1 MEIRPIK
8 TEADYEATLKEI
20 EGLMS
25 AAADSPEGDRLD
37 VLVTLVEA
45 YERDHYPMGF
55 PDPVEA
61 IKFRMEQQG
70 LTVED
75 LVPVIGR
82 KNRVYEILAR
92 KRPLTLRMIEGLH
105 ETFAIP
111 AESLLKHRSHRGS
124 HVESRQRLGGRQNA
138 AGDI

>member
-8 TEADYEATLKEI
+8 TEADYEAALKEI

-25 AAADSPEGDRLD
+25 AEADSPQGDRLD

-45 YERDHYPMGF
+45 YEREQYPIDF
-55 PDPVEA
+55 PDPIEA

-70 LTVED
+70 LSVDD

-82 KNRVYEILAR
+82 KNRVYEVLAR

-105 ETFAIP
+105 ETFSIP
-111 AESLLKHRSHRGS
+111 AESLLKHGS
-124 HVESRQRLGGRQNA
+124 NKNNHA
-138 AGDI
+138 A

>member
-1 MEIRPIK
+1 MEIRPVK
-8 TEADYEATLKEI
+8 SASDYQTTLKEI

-25 AAADSPEGDRLD
+25 AGAGSPEGDRLD

-45 YERDHYPMGF
+45 YEREHYPIDF

-70 LTVED
+70 LTVDD
-75 LVPVIGR
+75 LVGVIGR
-82 KNRVYEILAR
+82 KNRVYEVLAR
-92 KRPLTLRMIEGLH
+92 KRPLTLRMIERLH

-111 AESLLKHRSHRGS
+111 AESLLTHGSHRD
-124 HVESRQRLGGRQNA
+124 HNA
-138 AGDI
+138 A

>member
-8 TEADYEATLKEI
+8 TKSDYQTTLKEI

-25 AAADSPEGDRLD
+25 AESGSPEGDRLE

-45 YERDHYPMGF
+45 WEWEHYPIDF
-55 PDPVEA
+55 PDAVEA

-70 LTVED
+70 LTVDD
-75 LVPVIGR
+75 LVPVIGL
-82 KNRVYEILAR
+82 KNRVYEVLAR

-105 ETFAIP
+105 ETFSIP
-111 AESLLKHRSHRGS
+111 AESLLKHSIRQGS
-124 HVESRQRLGGRQNA
+124 GGRQRKTA
-138 AGDI
+138 A

>member
-20 EGLMS
+20 EGLRS
-25 AAADSPEGDRLD
+25 AVADSPEGDRLD

-45 YERDHYPMGF
+45 YERDRYPMHF

-70 LTVED
+70 LTVDD

-82 KNRVYEILAR
+82 KNRVYEILAG

-111 AESLLKHRSHRGS
+111 AESLLKHSSRRGS
-124 HVESRQRLGGRQNA
+124 HVA
-138 AGDI
+138 

>member
-1 MEIRPIK
+1 MEISPIK
-8 TEADYEATLKEI
+8 TEADYESVLKEI
-20 EGLMS
+20 EGLMF
-25 AAADSPEGDRLD
+25 AEANSPEGDRLD

-45 YERDHYPMGF
+45 YERTHYPMDF
-55 PDPVEA
+55 PDPIEA

-70 LTVED
+70 LTVDD

-105 ETFAIP
+105 EKFSIP
-111 AESLLKHRSHRGS
+111 AESLLKHSSHRSG
-124 HVESRQRLGGRQNA
+124 HA
-138 AGDI
+138 A

>member
-8 TEADYEATLKEI
+8 TESDYQVTLKEI
-20 EGLMS
+20 EGLM
-25 AAADSPEGDRLD
+25 AAEPGSPEGDRLD

-45 YERDHYPMGF
+45 WERAHYPIDF
-55 PDPVEA
+55 PDPIEA

-70 LTVED
+70 LTVDD

-105 ETFAIP
+105 ETFSIP
-111 AESLLKHRSHRGS
+111 AESLLKHGARGKN
-124 HVESRQRLGGRQNA
+124 HA
-138 AGDI
+138 A

>member
-25 AAADSPEGDRLD
+25 AEPDSPQGDRLD

-45 YERDHYPMGF
+45 YEREHYPIGF

-70 LTVED
+70 LSVED

-82 KNRVYEILAR
+82 KNRVYEVLAR

-105 ETFAIP
+105 ETFSIP
-111 AESLLKHRSHRGS
+111 AESLLKHSSNQSDH
-124 HVESRQRLGGRQNA
+124 A
-138 AGDI
+138 A

>member
-1 MEIRPIK
+1 MEIHPIK
-8 TEADYEATLKEI
+8 SKADYESMLKEI
-20 EGLMS
+20 ESLMG
-25 AAADSPEGDRLD
+25 AKANTEEGDRLD

-45 YERDHYPMGF
+45 YERIHYPIDF

-61 IKFRMEQQG
+61 IKFRMEQLG
-70 LTVED
+70 LTIDD

-105 ETFAIP
+105 NTFQIP
-111 AESLLKHRSHRGS
+111 AESLLKH
-124 HVESRQRLGGRQNA
+124 ESSVHNHA
-138 AGDI
+138 A

>member
-1 MEIRPIK
+1 MSA
-8 TEADYEATLKEI
+8 EADT
-20 EGLMS
+20 
-25 AAADSPEGDRLD
+25 PEGDRLD

-45 YERDHYPMGF
+45 YEREHYPIDF

-70 LTVED
+70 LTVDD

-82 KNRVYEILAR
+82 KNRVYEILTR

-105 ETFAIP
+105 EAFSIP
-111 AESLLKHRSHRGS
+111 AESLIRHSSSHRG
-124 HVESRQRLGGRQNA
+124 HAR
-138 AGDI
+138 